1 MITANSMEN
10 AKFDL
15 GNDLMSTE
23 EVPFVSSQVEV
34 MTLLKQEKSSEKLS
48 LEKQIDDAQQSL
60 NKREKELV
68 AIQGE
73 LQQVYSDWIQH
84 LCIHVKLIFFLMSLQ
99 LGFIE
104 GHEQGKLNICKHN
117 ITQLLSMSQLSFIL
131 KSTSRLPSLPRC
143 TNLLLDC
150 SKY

>member
-1 MITANSMEN
+1 MITANSMDN

-34 MTLLKQEKSSEKLS
+34 MTLLRQEKSSEKLS

-73 LQQVYSDWIQH
+73 LQQVYSVWIQH

-117 ITQLLSMSQLSFIL
+117 ITQLLSMSQLSYI
-131 KSTSRLPSLPRC
+131 KEHIQVAKPAQV
-143 TNLLLDC
+143 
-150 SKY
+150 Y

>member
-10 AKFDL
+10 ANVDL
-15 GNDLMSTE
+15 GNDLISTE

-60 NKREKELV
+60 NKKEKELV

-73 LQQVYSDWIQH
+73 LQQVYSVWIQH
-84 LCIHVKLIFFLMSLQ
+84 LCIHVKLIFFLVSLQ

-104 GHEQGKLNICKHN
+104 GHAQGKLNICKHN
-117 ITQLLSMSQLSFIL
+117 ITQLLFMSQLSFYI
-131 KSTSRLPSLPRC
+131 KEHIQVAKPAQVC
-143 TNLLLDC
+143 
-150 SKY
+150 